1 MLVYALD
8 ELPNLIW
15 VQGGEVMDV
24 MAVMEHPL
32 SLPSSNGVL
41 IKTLVCGFEG
51 RGAPSALPD
60 NYPRELVALARSMTK
75 KFMIVLIA
83 YKLILKLSLRNACH
97 STTVVTGFNLP
108 QTNMFEV

>member
-60 NYPRELVALARSMTK
+60 NYPRELVALACSMTN
-75 KFMIVLIA
+75 FYSVFVA
-83 YKLILKLSLRNACH
+83 YKLVLKLSLRNACH